1 MRGSSDAVS
10 TTPSDDFDKQA
21 ATRYGCGCEAWQ
33 QATGRETV
41 LEFRVLHPVF
51 GVADKEE
58 QPMLQEWKDEQRSAV
73 PKLRHQSPANRFW
86 ESVTVLHRRRT
97 SFIAIFAATAIL
109 VHLLFRFALRTSP
122 EVCQIPLLAALALGG
137 LPLVYELARNLL
149 RREFGS
155 DLLAGISIVTSVLL
169 NEYLAGS
176 IVVLMLSGG
185 EALENYALRN
195 ASSVLRALAKRM
207 PNIAH
212 RKRDSVIADVAL
224 DDIAV
229 GDILVVYPHDICP
242 VDGTVIEGNGVMN
255 EAFLTGEPFEITK
268 APGSAVISGAVN
280 GESALTITT
289 TRRAID
295 SRYAKIMEV
304 MRESEQNRPHLRRLG
319 DQLGAIYTPVAVTI
333 AVIAWVVSGEAIR
346 FLAVLVIATPC
357 PLLIAIPIAII
368 GSISLAAR
376 RSIVVK
382 NPAVLE
388 QITECRT
395 AIFDKTG
402 TLTYGEPK
410 LTEQLIAPGFVQKEV
425 LTLAASLELYSK
437 HPLARAILATANAE
451 QLNLQQASH
460 VSEPPGQGLRGT
472 VAGHEIQITSR
483 GKLVAQKIR
492 GVEHLP
498 PIAGGLECII
508 IIDGSFAAT
517 FRLRDAPRAEGRS
530 FIQHLGPKHQFQRI
544 MILSGDRQSEVRYLA
559 EQVGITEI
567 LAEQSPEQ
575 KLAIVRQET
584 AVARTLYVG
593 DGINDAPAMM
603 AATVGMAVGQ
613 NSDVTAEAADVVA
626 MENSLKKVDEFIHI
640 SRRMRSIALQSAVG
654 GMVLSLAGM
663 IFAASGYLVPVAG
676 AISQEIIDVLAVLN
690 ALRAAFP
697 PKVISDMTEL
707 V

>member
-1 MRGSSDAVS
+1 
-10 TTPSDDFDKQA
+10 
-21 ATRYGCGCEAWQ
+21 
-33 QATGRETV
+33 
-41 LEFRVLHPVF
+41 
-51 GVADKEE
+51 
-58 QPMLQEWKDEQRSAV
+58 MLQRTVGA
-73 PKLRHQSPANRFW
+73 PKLRHQPPASRFW

-97 SFIAIFAATAIL
+97 SVIALFAAAAIL
-109 VHLLFRFALRTSP
+109 VHLVLRFALRTP
-122 EVCQIPLLAALALGG
+122 PGIYQIPLLATLIFGG
-137 LPLVYELARNLL
+137 FPLVFELARHLL

-169 NEYLAGS
+169 NEYLAGC

-207 PNIAH
+207 PAIAH
-212 RKRDSVIADVAL
+212 RKRDSVIADVEL

-229 GDILVVYPHDICP
+229 GDTLVVYPHDVCP
-242 VDGTVIEGNGVMN
+242 VDGTVIDGHGVMN

-280 GESALTITT
+280 GESALTIAA
-289 TRRAID
+289 TRRAVD

-304 MRESEQNRPHLRRLG
+304 MRESEQNQPHLRRIG
-319 DQLGAIYTPVAVTI
+319 DQLGAIYTPI
-333 AVIAWVVSGEAIR
+333 AVGIAVLAWVISGEAVR

-357 PLLIAIPIAII
+357 PLLIAIPVAII

-410 LTEQLIAPGFVQKEV
+410 LTEQLMAPGFAQKKV

-437 HPLARAILATANAE
+437 HPLARAILAAARAE
-451 QLNLQQASH
+451 GLQLQQASH

-472 VAGHEIQITSR
+472 VAGHEIQLTSR
-483 GKLVAQKIR
+483 GKLLSQNVPGA
-492 GVEHLP
+492 EHLP

-508 IIDGSFAAT
+508 VIDGKFAAT

-544 MILSGDRQSEVRYLA
+544 MILSGDRESEVLYLA
-559 EQVGITEI
+559 KQVGITEI
-567 LAEQSPEQ
+567 HAEQSPEQ

-584 AVARTLYVG
+584 AVAKTLYVG

-613 NSDVTAEAADVVA
+613 NTDVTAEAADVVA
-626 MENSLKKVDEFIHI
+626 MENSLKKVDEFLHI

-654 GMVLSLAGM
+654 GMLLSLGGM
-663 IFAASGYLVPVAG
+663 IFAAGGYLVPVAG

-697 PKVISDMTEL
+697 PKVISDMAEDLTKPSRRVVE
-707 V
+707 

>member
-1 MRGSSDAVS
+1 
-10 TTPSDDFDKQA
+10 
-21 ATRYGCGCEAWQ
+21 
-33 QATGRETV
+33 
-41 LEFRVLHPVF
+41 
-51 GVADKEE
+51 
-58 QPMLQEWKDEQRSAV
+58 MLQLTVGA
-73 PKLRHQSPANRFW
+73 PKLRHQPPASRFW
-86 ESVTVLHRRRT
+86 ESIIVLHRRRT
-97 SFIAIFAATAIL
+97 SVIAIFATVAIV
-109 VHLLFRFALRTSP
+109 VHLVLRFALRTP
-122 EVCQIPLLAALALGG
+122 PGIYQIPLLATLAFGG
-137 LPLVYELARNLL
+137 IPLVYELAKHLL
-149 RREFGS
+149 WRQFGS

-207 PNIAH
+207 PAIAH
-212 RKRDSVIADVAL
+212 RKRDSVIVDVEL
-224 DDIAV
+224 DDIEV
-229 GDILVVYPHDICP
+229 GDTLVVYPHDICP
-242 VDGTVIEGNGVMN
+242 VDGSVISGHGVMN

-280 GESALTITT
+280 GESALTITA
-289 TRRAID
+289 TRRAVD

-304 MRESEQNRPHLRRLG
+304 MRESEQNQPHLRRIG
-319 DQLGAIYTPVAVTI
+319 DQLGAIYTPVAVSI
-333 AVIAWVVSGEAIR
+333 AVLAWVISGEAVR

-357 PLLIAIPIAII
+357 PLLIAIPVAII

-376 RSIVVK
+376 RSLVVK

-410 LTEQLIAPGFVQKEV
+410 LTEQLIAPGFEQKEV

-437 HPLARAILATANAE
+437 HPLARAILAAARE
-451 QLNLQQASH
+451 EGLHLQQASH
-460 VSEPPGQGLRGT
+460 VNEPPGQGLRGT
-472 VAGHEIQITSR
+472 VSDRQVQLTSR
-483 GKLVAQKIR
+483 GKLLSQEISGAK
-492 GVEHLP
+492 HLP

-508 IIDGSFAAT
+508 VIDGKFAAT

-544 MILSGDRQSEVRYLA
+544 MILSGDRESEVRYLA

-567 LAEQSPEQ
+567 HAEQSPEQ

-584 AVARTLYVG
+584 AVVKTLYVG

-626 MENSLKKVDEFIHI
+626 MENSLKKVDEFMHI

-654 GMVLSLAGM
+654 GMVLSLGGM
-663 IFAASGYLVPVAG
+663 MFAASGHLAPVAG

-697 PKVISDMTEL
+697 PKLISDMAESP
-707 V
+707 

>member
-1 MRGSSDAVS
+1 MNTMA
-10 TTPSDDFDKQA
+10 QA
-21 ATRYGCGCEAWQ
+21 ITA
-33 QATGRETV
+33 
-41 LEFRVLHPVF
+41 
-51 GVADKEE
+51 
-58 QPMLQEWKDEQRSAV
+58 
-73 PKLRHQSPANRFW
+73 PKLRHQPPTSRFW

-97 SFIAIFAATAIL
+97 SVIAAFSCAAVL
-109 VHLLFRFALRTSP
+109 VHLILRFALRASP
-122 EVCQIPLLAALALGG
+122 GVSQIPLLAALVFGG
-137 LPLVYELARNLL
+137 VPLVYELARNLL

-169 NEYLAGS
+169 HEYLAGA

-207 PNIAH
+207 PAIAH
-212 RKRDSVIADVAL
+212 RKRGSAISDVAL

-229 GDILVVYPHDICP
+229 GDTVVIYPHDISP
-242 VDGTVIEGNGVMN
+242 VDGTVIDGHGVMN

-280 GESALTITT
+280 GESVLTITAS
-289 TRRAID
+289 RRAVD

-304 MRESEQNRPHLRRLG
+304 MRESEQNQPHLRRLG

-333 AVIAWVVSGEAIR
+333 AVLAWVISGEAVR

-357 PLLIAIPIAII
+357 PLLIAIPVSII

-376 RSIVVK
+376 RSIIIK

-388 QITECRT
+388 QITGCRT

-402 TLTYGEPK
+402 TLTYGKPK

-437 HPLARAILATANAE
+437 HPLGRAIFVAASSEAL
-451 QLNLQQASH
+451 QLEPASR
-460 VSEPPGQGLRGT
+460 VSELPGQGLLGT
-472 VAGHEIQITSR
+472 VGGHEVQITSR
-483 GKLVAQKIR
+483 SKLGTEKVLGA
-492 GVEHLP
+492 EYLP
-498 PIAGGLECII
+498 PIAGGLECVIV
-508 IIDGSFAAT
+508 IDGRFAAA
-517 FRLRDAPRAEGRS
+517 FRFRDAPRVEGRS
-530 FIQHLGPKHQFQRI
+530 FIKHLGPKHQFQRI
-544 MILSGDRQSEVRYLA
+544 MIVSGDRASEVRYLA
-559 EQVGITEI
+559 EEVGISEI
-567 LAEQSPEQ
+567 HAEQSPEQ
-575 KLAIVRQET
+575 KLAIVRHET
-584 AVARTLYVG
+584 ARGKTLYVG

-603 AATVGMAVGQ
+603 AATVGMAIGQ

-626 MENSLKKVDEFIHI
+626 MENSLKKVDEFMHI

-654 GMVLSLAGM
+654 GMLLSFVGM
-663 IFAASGYLVPVAG
+663 TFAAAGYLTPVVG

-690 ALRAAFP
+690 ALRGAFP
-697 PKVISDMTEL
+697 PKLISDIAEPTSR
-707 V
+707 

>member
-1 MRGSSDAVS
+1 
-10 TTPSDDFDKQA
+10 
-21 ATRYGCGCEAWQ
+21 
-33 QATGRETV
+33 
-41 LEFRVLHPVF
+41 
-51 GVADKEE
+51 
-58 QPMLQEWKDEQRSAV
+58 MLQWTVGA
-73 PKLRHQSPANRFW
+73 PKLRHQPPASRFW

-97 SFIAIFAATAIL
+97 SVIALFAAAAIL
-109 VHLLFRFALRTSP
+109 VHLVLRFALRTP
-122 EVCQIPLLAALALGG
+122 PGIYQIPLLATLIFGG
-137 LPLVYELARNLL
+137 FPLVVELARHLL

-169 NEYLAGS
+169 NEYLAGC

-207 PNIAH
+207 PAIAH
-212 RKRDSVIADVAL
+212 RKRDSVIADVEL

-229 GDILVVYPHDICP
+229 GDTLVVYPHDICP
-242 VDGTVIEGNGVMN
+242 VDGTVIDGHGVMN

-280 GESALTITT
+280 GESALTIAA
-289 TRRAID
+289 TRRAVD

-304 MRESEQNRPHLRRLG
+304 MRESEQNQPHLRRIG
-319 DQLGAIYTPVAVTI
+319 DQLGAIYTPI
-333 AVIAWVVSGEAIR
+333 AVSIAVLAWVISGEAVR

-357 PLLIAIPIAII
+357 PLLIAIPVAII
-368 GSISLAAR
+368 GSVSLAAR

-410 LTEQLIAPGFVQKEV
+410 LTEQLIAPGFAQKEV
-425 LTLAASLELYSK
+425 LALAASLELYSK
-437 HPLARAILATANAE
+437 HPLARAILAAGRAE
-451 QLNLQQASH
+451 GLQLQQASH

-472 VAGHEIQITSR
+472 VAGHEIQLTSR
-483 GKLVAQKIR
+483 GKLLSQNVPGA
-492 GVEHLP
+492 EHLP
-498 PIAGGLECII
+498 PIAGGLECILV
-508 IIDGSFAAT
+508 IDAKFAAT

-530 FIQHLGPKHQFQRI
+530 FIEHLGPKHQFQRL
-544 MILSGDRQSEVRYLA
+544 MILSGDRESEVRYLA

-567 LAEQSPEQ
+567 HAEQSPEQ

-584 AVARTLYVG
+584 AVVKTLYVG

-626 MENSLKKVDEFIHI
+626 MENSLKKVDEFMHI
-640 SRRMRSIALQSAVG
+640 SRRMRSVALQSAVG
-654 GMVLSLAGM
+654 GMVLSLGGM
-663 IFAASGYLVPVAG
+663 MFAAGGYLAPVAG
-676 AISQEIIDVLAVLN
+676 AIGQEIIDVLAVLN

-697 PKVISDMTEL
+697 PKVISDMAEPT
-707 V
+707 

>member
-1 MRGSSDAVS
+1 
-10 TTPSDDFDKQA
+10 
-21 ATRYGCGCEAWQ
+21 
-33 QATGRETV
+33 
-41 LEFRVLHPVF
+41 
-51 GVADKEE
+51 
-58 QPMLQEWKDEQRSAV
+58 MLQEWQDEQRSAA
-73 PKLRHQSPANRFW
+73 PKLRHQPPASRFW

-109 VHLLFRFALRTSP
+109 VHLVFRFALRTSP
-122 EVCQIPLLAALALGG
+122 GVYQIPLLATLALGG
-137 LPLVYELARNLL
+137 IPLVYELARNLL

-289 TRRAID
+289 TRRAVD

-333 AVIAWVVSGEAIR
+333 AVLAWVVSGEAIR

-437 HPLARAILATANAE
+437 HPLARAILATAKAE

-697 PKVISDMTEL
+697 PKVISDMTEP